1 MPDDRIV
8 SALVGLAGAC
18 NNNAKTENT
27 DALVIKALSIPND
40 GSCEAGIRDTAE
52 EIRNEK
58 FAVAPGCAICA
69 APCGNTSD
77 YDMTRLYRAEPE
89 IREAK
94 QSLLAGLAELAGKLK
109 KDRSRDPE
117 AVKFLYKGLSYIGY
131 DLGPDYFAEVL
142 AEMREFLKT
151 V

>member
-27 DALVIKALSIPND
+27 DALVIKALSLPND
-40 GSCEAGIRDTAE
+40 GSCEAGIRETA
-52 EIRNEK
+52 
-58 FAVAPGCAICA
+58 
-69 APCGNTSD
+69 
-77 YDMTRLYRAEPE
+77 AEPE

-109 KDRSRDPE
+109 KDRNRDPE
-117 AVKFLYKGLSYIGY
+117 AVKFLYKGLSYVGY
-131 DLGPDYFAEVL
+131 DLEPADFAEVL
-142 AEMREFLKT
+142 AEMRELVKT
-151 V
+151 I